1 MPGPFTHQKIENWV
15 IDFCISDH
23 LRPFPAPARDIAGSL
38 LQTFLK
44 AACDARTIE
53 PEDLEESDIRTALL
67 GPVAQLAISDEA
79 RPEVP
84 ALCAALLAYLEEE
97 GRLGGGKLLAAFT
110 RALSD
115 AYLEQASGKPK
126 PIVRAGARLGRN
138 DPCPCG
144 SGKKYKKCC
153 MRE

>member
-23 LRPFPAPARDIAGSL
+23 LREFSPPTRDLAGTL

-44 AACDARTIE
+44 AACDVRTIE
-53 PEDLEESDIRTALL
+53 PEDLEESDIRAALL
-67 GPVAQLAISDEA
+67 GPVAQLAIPEES
-79 RPEVP
+79 RPEIP
-84 ALCAALLAYLEEE
+84 ALCGALLTYLEEE

-110 RALSD
+110 RALAD
-115 AYLEQASGKPK
+115 AYLQQASGKPK
-126 PIVRAGARLGRN
+126 PIVRPGAKLGRN

-153 MRE
+153 LRE